1 MKKSLFLLLLFF
13 SFSSTAQVNED
24 SLWGIW
30 SDESLSTEIRMEAL
44 HAIDTDEKGM
54 FRNNAQDTAFYR
66 AQLMYDLAQANDMKK
81 WIGRALLN
89 KGNYHNNKGL
99 FNEAIEFYSQARE
112 VGKNSAN
119 KKLIGGSTFNLGLIY
134 LKQGEA
140 DKGIAAFSQSIENF
154 EEVGDNF
161 KQAAALDATA
171 MIYQFMKSNPK
182 MALKYLEQSL
192 KIKEE
197 LIKTDD
203 NPRARFALD
212 GIKNTIKKIKESFEE
227 IKDTIDLDTY
237 NSVELKKESLGQKD
251 TETSFSPT
259 PATLVKDDLDTY
271 NSKEPKKES
280 LVQKN
285 RETSSS
291 PTTPITLVQDEIDV
305 TYKYLVKSLKTEK
318 EKGNKQSVAEH
329 LTRIGIIHER
339 KNNLDSAL
347 HYFTESLKLS
357 EELGDKNNT
366 GTTLGYIGK
375 LNSYQGNFE
384 KALNSLSQ
392 GMQIFKEIGNLSE
405 VATLQNITATIYVSQ
420 KDYQEAL
427 VLYNQN
433 LAYYKSSGNR
443 LSEAG
448 TISNI
453 GNIYRNQDNNEKAL
467 VNFEEAL
474 KIFKEINYLQGVAGV
489 NLEIGSI
496 NFEKGLYDL
505 ALKNKARSLTISEK
519 IGYKDGI
526 ILAQGGIASIYAAQ
540 GRHNKALSYATMALA
555 LSKQS
560 GNITQIMG
568 SAEALSTSYKAMG
581 SYQKALEM
589 NELYYQSRDSLQSA
603 ENQKAVI
610 QRQVASEYEK
620 QKAIDDAQNG
630 KLIAIETQKKE
641 YQQNLFLAALFAIV
655 LISLLAFFNFKRY
668 KETKRQKAIIEEQK
682 KKVEQS
688 EKYKEQFL
696 ANMSHEIRTPMHAI
710 SGMVKILERNDHP
723 PSQDVYLDV
732 MKTSSDN
739 LVVILNDVLDLS
751 KIEAGKLDI
760 ESIPIYPSDVIKNV
774 MQILKYKVEEKG
786 LSFTSQI
793 SEDVPDVVMGDP
805 TRLNQILLNIAGNAI
820 KFTEKGNVNIALEKK
835 EDRLIYSIKDTGVG
849 MAESNLK
856 NIFDAFAQAEGS
868 TSRQYG
874 GTGLGLSISQQLTQL
889 QGGKIWVESQEGVGS
904 TFYVEL
910 PLLLAP
916 IDAVGY
922 DLISGEKLNQMAG
935 SLTGIRV
942 LLAEDNNFNQ
952 MIAMDDLSYYIKDVK
967 IDIVADGLEAVTKFE
982 NGHYDLILMDVQM
995 PNMNGFDAT
1004 RAIRDLESKK
1014 GVKKPISIIAMT
1026 ASLLKSE
1033 INSCYN
1039 AGMDNYIPKPYK
1051 AEELIGPIY
1060 EELKQRHLT

>member
-1 MKKSLFLLLLFF
+1 MKKSLLLLLLFF
-13 SFSSTAQVNED
+13 SLSSKAQINTD
-24 SLWGIW
+24 SLKAVWNDTTI
-30 SDESLSTEIRMEAL
+30 SDTTR
-44 HAIDTDEKGM
+44 
-54 FRNNAQDTAFYR
+54 
-66 AQLMYDLAQANDMKK
+66 
-81 WIGRALLN
+81 
-89 KGNYHNNKGL
+89 
-99 FNEAIEFYSQARE
+99 
-112 VGKNSAN
+112 
-119 KKLIGGSTFNLGLIY
+119 
-134 LKQGEA
+134 LK
-140 DKGIAAFSQSIENF
+140 AA
-154 EEVGDNF
+154 
-161 KQAAALDATA
+161 
-171 MIYQFMKSNPK
+171 
-182 MALKYLEQSL
+182 
-192 KIKEE
+192 
-197 LIKTDD
+197 
-203 NPRARFALD
+203 
-212 GIKNTIKKIKESFEE
+212 
-227 IKDTIDLDTY
+227 
-237 NSVELKKESLGQKD
+237 
-251 TETSFSPT
+251 
-259 PATLVKDDLDTY
+259 
-271 NSKEPKKES
+271 
-280 LVQKN
+280 
-285 RETSSS
+285 
-291 PTTPITLVQDEIDV
+291 
-305 TYKYLVKSLKTEK
+305 
-318 EKGNKQSVAEH
+318 
-329 LTRIGIIHER
+329 GIIAQEGFR
-339 KNNLDSAL
+339 FTNLDSAFYYAQL
-347 HYFTESLKLS
+347 QFDLAKSIENKNFMILALNIQGDSYLLKGKPDEAFEILNRALKLSLELSDKKPKIRTLGNISRVLEARGELGKALEYNLQILKLS
-357 EELGDKNNT
+357 EEIQDKES
-366 GTTLGYIGK
+366 IGK
-375 LNSYQGNFE
+375 SLSNIGENYMKKGDFPKGIEYLNRSKNIFEELDNEYNVVKVQASMAQIYLQQGN
-384 KALNSLSQ
+384 L
-392 GMQIFKEIGNLSE
+392 
-405 VATLQNITATIYVSQ
+405 
-420 KDYQEAL
+420 DEAREFIL
-427 VLYNQN
+427 LN
-433 LAYYKSSGNR
+433 LAYFEKTGNKTLISGSLSNLGGIYASQGKNKKALEYLERAMVFIEESGNIPYIAG
-443 LSEAG
+443 LSQNMG
-448 TISNI
+448 
-453 GNIYRNQDNNEKAL
+453 GIYYDEGKLERAL
-467 VNFEEAL
+467 E
-474 KIFKEINYLQGVAGV
+474 YLT
-489 NLEIGSI
+489 
-496 NFEKGLYDL
+496 KGLQL
-505 ALKNKARSLTISEK
+505 SEK
-519 IGYKDGI
+519 IKNENS
-526 ILAQGGIASIYAAQ
+526 IASAKSKIGLILMDQGKYA
-540 GRHNKALSYATMALA
+540 KSIVYST
-555 LSKQS
+555 
-560 GNITQIMG
+560 
-568 SAEALSTSYKAMG
+568 EALSFYQETTDVKNIEISSESLMKAYKAIGSYK
-581 SYQKALEM
+581 KALAM
-589 NELYYQSRDSLQSA
+589 NELFHQMRDSLNSE
-603 ENQKAVI
+603 ENQKAI
-610 QRQVASEYEK
+610 IEMQVQSEYEK

-641 YQQNLFLAALFAIV
+641 YQQNLFLAALFAIL

-723 PSQDVYLDV
+723 ASQDVFLDV

-760 ESIPIYPSDVIKNV
+760 ESIPIYSSDVIKNV

-793 SEDVPDVVMGDP
+793 SEDVPNVFMGDP

-835 EDRLIYSIKDTGVG
+835 EDRLIFSIKDTGVG

-856 NIFDAFAQAEGS
+856 NIFDAFEQAEGS
-868 TSRQYG
+868 ISRQYG

-916 IDAVGY
+916 IDAVGH

-967 IDIVADGLEAVTKFE
+967 MDIVADGLEAVNKFE

-1033 INSCYN
+1033 IDSCYN